1 MKTTL
6 IILFIILFSCKEQK
20 KKVIPS
26 NFEIGEVINF
36 ENDTSDKIYDEKQI
50 FKNTIHISAE
60 INEVV
65 FNEKQ
70 FILKKDIEFEN
81 FIKANALN
89 LGKKKVYITYFEGI
103 EIKEINKVIEIL
115 RKQNIENYKVI
126 KLGDFKLNVP
136 AE

>member
-1 MKTTL
+1 M
-6 IILFIILFSCKEQK
+6 IGCKEQK
-20 KKVIPS
+20 KETIAS
-26 NFEIGEVINF
+26 DFEIGEIINS
-36 ENDTSDKIYDEKQI
+36 ENDTTDKVYDEKKI

-65 FNEKQ
+65 LNEKQ

-81 FIKANALN
+81 FIKTNASN

-103 EIKEINKVIEIL
+103 EIEEINKVIDLL
-115 RKQNIENYKVI
+115 RKQNIENYKAI
-126 KLGDFKLNVP
+126 KLPDFKLNVP